1 MAFATSVEEAAS
13 IESRH
18 ERSQKTVQGILDAF
32 VRKRGIPFCYLIIE
46 KTENS
51 K

>member
-1 MAFATSVEEAAS
+1 MAFATSIEEAAS

-32 VRKRGIPFCYLIIE
+32 VRKKGNTILLLGNR
-46 KTENS
+46 EN
-51 K
+51 